1 MTLGKEI
8 KELKNIYIY
17 GCTMALG
24 VGGREFFRPWIVRG
38 VLDRTAVF
46 IFLLLFFIFFKINT
60 LRFFLQI
67 WHPATGSTS
76 GMNIQLDERMAG
88 AL

>member
-1 MTLGKEI
+1 MSRPRHSAKNKRLPSATTMTLGKEI

-46 IFLLLFFIFFKINT
+46 IFVLFIF
-60 LRFFLQI
+60 
-67 WHPATGSTS
+67 
-76 GMNIQLDERMAG
+76 
-88 AL
+88 